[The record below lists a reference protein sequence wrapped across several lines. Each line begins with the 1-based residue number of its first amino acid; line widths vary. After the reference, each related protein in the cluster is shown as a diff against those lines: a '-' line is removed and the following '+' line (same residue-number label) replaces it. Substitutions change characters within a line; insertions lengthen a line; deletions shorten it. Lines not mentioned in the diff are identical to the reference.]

1 MYNRKCLCIVNHLAF
16 RNLININI
24 TYYFEYMFFVLSI
37 YFYVLSHTDV
47 IPGFH
52 FQGVL
57 FKCSEYEQRS

>member
-1 MYNRKCLCIVNHLAF
+1 
-16 RNLININI
+16 
-24 TYYFEYMFFVLSI
+24 MFIVLSI

-57 FKCSEYEQRS
+57 FKCSEYERRS